1 VKIRL
6 LFLLAYFPTITVIF
20 AIIQRIKPTSLIFDQ
35 SIALTFFY
43 LVIFLAIIRMKI
55 KKDKELLLFLVTA
68 SVSLVMLLNLV
79 ILNVDRSRSF
89 YVLNWV
95 NQNQIVLEQGVLNLD
110 NVISKE
116 KSSKEAINVRLE
128 EQINR
133 GLILKKEGEL
143 SLSRS
148 GEIVLRIAEV
158 VATVFNLQQWKDN
171 KI

>member
-1 VKIRL
+1 
-6 LFLLAYFPTITVIF
+6 
-20 AIIQRIKPTSLIFDQ
+20 
-35 SIALTFFY
+35 
-43 LVIFLAIIRMKI
+43 MKI